1 MPVLVITGLPGS
13 GKSLRAARITLSLL
27 RENKRWMN
35 SLRNPDF
42 ELERVRPVVT
52 NIKLSEAVE
61 KEFGVGSLSEYIK
74 AIDDKGPWRY
84 GIVYWEHT
92 ADLVK
97 VKDCDVIWDEM
108 AADIDAH
115 DHASI
120 SRDIKRWFAQHRKRH
135 IRIVGITQDFVDVDI
150 SLRKK
155 TDDLEKLTKVI
166 GSRDPSPNEPPVRV
180 IWGVTRI
187 ERLDPVGY
195 TKAATAQAPI
205 EEQEKPFQW
214 PRFFLWGRGDCEV
227 YDSYA
232 EVQTGDPP
240 PLRHI
245 ERCCTNALCNH
256 VKVQHI

>member
-1 MPVLVITGLPGS
+1 MPVMVITGVPGS
-13 GKSLRAARITLSLL
+13 GKSLRAARITLALL
-27 RENKRWMN
+27 RDNRSWHRSPKNLN
-35 SLRNPDF
+35 SSSP
-42 ELERVRPVVT
+42 VRPVVT
-52 NIKLSEAVE
+52 NIKLSSAVE
-61 KEFGVGSLSEYIK
+61 QEYGVRPLRDFLAGR
-74 AIDDKGPWRY
+74 GTG

-97 VKDCDVIWDEM
+97 SRDCDVIWDEM

-120 SRDIKRWFAQHRKRH
+120 SRELKRWFAQHRKRR
-135 IRIVGITQDFVDVDI
+135 IRIVGLTQDFADIDI

-155 TDDLEKLTKVI
+155 TDDLEELTKLI
-166 GSRDPSPNEPPVRV
+166 GSRDPAPNMPPVSV
-180 IWGVTRI
+180 IWGVTLIR
-187 ERLDPVGY
+187 RLDPRSY
-195 TKAATAQAPI
+195 TNAAKAQETV
-205 EEQEKPFQW
+205 EEQNKFLGIPTV
-214 PRFFLWGRGDCEV
+214 FFWGRRDCAI

-245 ERCCTNALCNH
+245 SRCCENPLCSH